1 MVLLLF
7 LSIFLL
13 NEVHGDYEI
22 VRGCP
27 SKDAQEGEVVEYC
40 NFFCGC
46 PSKDAQEGEV
56 VEYCNFFCGLNDQN
70 QTQEGYYTNGT
81 RCKITHIPGVPE
93 GVCIDLLGMEGCRPL
108 NETFTRRFMK
118 FWAKRTTTPTTGTQ
132 ETNPTTIAT
141 TTTTTRSST
150 TTKSKSTKKPKKTKK
165 TRRPK
170 TKTPKTPRKNKT
182 KKTTETT
189 RNISW

>member
-1 MVLLLF
+1 FLLLF
-7 LSIFLL
+7 LSIFQL

-27 SKDAQEGEVVEYC
+27 SKDAQEGEV
-40 NFFCGC
+40 
-46 PSKDAQEGEV
+46 A
-56 VEYCNFFCGLNDQN
+56 EYCNFFCGLNDQN

-150 TTKSKSTKKPKKTKK
+150 TTKSKSTKKPKKTK
-165 TRRPK
+165 RPK
-170 TKTPKTPRKNKT
+170 TKKPKTS
-182 KKTTETT
+182 KKTRPRRPPSLPWIFHGENTGRINCLRST
-189 RNISW
+189 RQSTRGRRSPKA